1 MIKLVPIAIELEIA
15 RAKPMYLS
23 PGETEEISP
32 PLIASVRK
40 QTFKGESELDQHLYR
55 QSNLDVPWERE
66 KEK

>member
-32 PLIASVRK
+32 PLIASVPGGIASRR
-40 QTFKGESELDQHLYR
+40 SAD
-55 QSNLDVPWERE
+55 N
-66 KEK
+66 